1 MHMKTVKLTSLYLS
15 RHVLSSGLQIEATM
29 IKSFIHLGKSYKTN
43 KARSKNWRMIL
54 REKTE
59 VKTVEYTSDCIVCDS
74 LQEKY
79 FSTQK

>member
-1 MHMKTVKLTSLYLS
+1 
-15 RHVLSSGLQIEATM
+15 M

-43 KARSKNWRMIL
+43 KARSKSWRMIL

-59 VKTVEYTSDCIVCDS
+59 VKTVEYSSDCIVCDS

-79 FSTQK
+79 FSTRK